1 MSIKRTKQY
10 SRSSRFRDSEIE
22 PTSFTD
28 KPPEQEYNWDQTV
41 GAQPEASFQSY
52 ALKTTFP
59 KEALINHPVFGKG
72 IVTAVEAKKIEVLF
86 KDGKKKL
93 AHGG

>member
-10 SRSSRFRDSEIE
+10 SRSSRFRDAEVE
-22 PTSFTD
+22 PASFTA
-28 KPPEQEYNWDQTV
+28 KPPAQEYNWDQAV
-41 GAQPEASFQSY
+41 GAQPETSFVPY
-52 ALKTTFP
+52 AFKTVFP

-72 IVTAVEAKKIEVLF
+72 IVTAVEGKKIEVLF

-93 AHGG
+93 AHAG